1 MDIGQ
6 DSNMYR
12 WDGDWADIPS
22 GATKDSGWAHHGV
35 AVTAAGDVITF
46 HPGDS
51 TMLVLD
57 GQGKLRTS
65 WHVLVADAHG
75 ITLVNEGG
83 AEFLWI
89 ADNGRKR
96 QPELAYE
103 YPPSAGPFTGKVL
116 KTTLDGQIVATLPKP
131 EVEIY
136 REGNYSPTLVAV
148 DEERYGGSGDI
159 WVADGYGESYVHRYD
174 KSGRYI
180 GSINGEE
187 GGAGRFNCPH
197 GIFIDRRR
205 DVPELYIA
213 DRTNHRVQV
222 YDLEG
227 HFKRVFGSD
236 YLSSP
241 SGFVTHGEMMVVA
254 ELRARLAVLDGND
267 ELVCYLG
274 ENEAVCAVDGWPNNK
289 NNAGQIVA
297 SRLLE
302 PGKFN
307 SPHGM
312 AVDAVGNLYLAEWL
326 IGARF
331 TKLAK
336 L

>member
-6 DSNMYR
+6 GSNRYR
-12 WDGDWADIPS
+12 WDGDWAEIPPS
-22 GATKDSGWAHHGV
+22 DGREIGWAHHGV
-35 AVTAAGDVITF
+35 AVTAAGDVVTF

-51 TMLVLD
+51 TMLFLD
-57 GQGKLRTS
+57 AEGRPRAS
-65 WHVLVADAHG
+65 WHLPVADAHG
-75 ITLVNEGG
+75 ITVVNEGG

-96 QPELAYE
+96 QPELGYE
-103 YPPSAGPFTGKVL
+103 YPPSSGPFSGTVL
-116 KTTLDGQIVATLPKP
+116 KSTLDGQIVTTLPKP
-131 EVEIY
+131 SVEIY

-174 KSGRYI
+174 KSGRYS

-187 GGAGRFNCPH
+187 GSAGRFDCPH

-205 DVPELYIA
+205 GVPELYVA

-227 HFKRVFGSD
+227 HFKREFGAD
-236 YLSSP
+236 FLSSP
-241 SGFVTHGEMMVVA
+241 SGFVTHGDLMVIA
-254 ELRARLAVLDGND
+254 ELRARLAVLDGKD
-267 ELVCYLG
+267 QLICYLG
-274 ENEAVCAVDGWPNNK
+274 ENEAVCGVDGWPNNK
-289 NNAGQIVA
+289 NGAGEIVA
-297 SRLLE
+297 TRLLE
-302 PGKFN
+302 PGRFN

-312 AVDAVGNLYLAEWL
+312 AVDADGNIYVAEWL
-326 IGARF
+326 IGGRF